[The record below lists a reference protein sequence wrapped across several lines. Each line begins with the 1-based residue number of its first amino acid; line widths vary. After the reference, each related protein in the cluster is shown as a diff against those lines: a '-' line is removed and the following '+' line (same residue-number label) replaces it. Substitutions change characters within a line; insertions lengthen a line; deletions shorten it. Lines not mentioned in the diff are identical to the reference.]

1 MRIIVVT
8 PAAPRSRLGN
18 RVTAQR
24 WAAILRGLGHRVR
37 VLTQWRGEPCDV
49 LVALHARRSSPS
61 VARWRRERP
70 GAPLVVALTGTD
82 IYRDL
87 ARSRRA
93 AQSIGWATRLV
104 ALQVR
109 AADVLAPSAR
119 RKTRVI
125 VQSVDL
131 RRRRAPPRR
140 RTFRVCVLAHLRE
153 VKDPFR
159 AALAVRALPADS
171 RVEVVHAGSALSAAM
186 ARRARSEQARNPR
199 WRWIGD
205 VPRARALALL
215 RDSDAMVLSSRL
227 EGGSGALSEALALGV
242 PVIASRVPGIVGVLG
257 PRHPGL
263 YRFGDTAALA
273 RLLRRAE
280 TEPAFLARLAR
291 AGASRAHLVDPRREV
306 AAWRRLIAE
315 LGGARAT

>member
-8 PAAPRSRLGN
+8 PAAPGSRLGN

-49 LVALHARRSSPS
+49 LVALHARRSWPS

-70 GAPLVVALTGTD
+70 HAPLVVALTGTD

-87 ARSRRA
+87 PRSRRA
-93 AQSIGWATRLV
+93 RQSIAWATRLV
-104 ALQVR
+104 ALQER
-109 AADVLAPSAR
+109 AADVLTPAAH

-131 RRRRAPPRR
+131 RRRRPPPRR
-140 RTFRVCVLAHLRE
+140 TTFRVCVLAHLRE

-159 AALAVRALPADS
+159 AALAVRSLPADT
-171 RVEVVHAGSALSAAM
+171 RVEVVHAGSALSPAM
-186 ARRARSEQARNPR
+186 ARRARTEQRRNPR

-205 VPRARALALL
+205 VSRARALALL
-215 RDSDAMVLSSRL
+215 RSSDAMVLSSRL

-242 PVIASRVPGIVGVLG
+242 PVIASRVPGIVGALG

-273 RLLRRAE
+273 RLLRRVE
-280 TEPAFLARLAR
+280 TEPAFLARLRKAGAAR
-291 AGASRAHLVDPRREV
+291 ARLVDPRRET
-306 AAWRRLIAE
+306 AAWRRLLAE
-315 LGGARAT
+315 LGGACSP